1 MILCIQRT
9 NNAKKKK
16 KKVFSTMFLIT
27 YFQNSLKKK
36 KHIFKT
42 KKTQLCVWYEF
53 FFF

>member
-1 MILCIQRT
+1 
-9 NNAKKKK
+9 
-16 KKVFSTMFLIT
+16 MFLIT
-27 YFQNSLKKK
+27 YFQNSLKKTKKQK